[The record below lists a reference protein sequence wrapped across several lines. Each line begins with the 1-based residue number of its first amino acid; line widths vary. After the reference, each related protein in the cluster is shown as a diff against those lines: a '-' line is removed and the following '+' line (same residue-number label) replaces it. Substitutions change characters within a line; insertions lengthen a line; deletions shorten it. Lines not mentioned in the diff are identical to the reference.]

1 MVSLGNGNLSIQDV
15 VKTLA
20 THEIVLGGDNESANL
35 LPEKVS
41 LPNVEIVGAGDL
53 MTRIGKCCRPIY
65 GDKIVGYMTRSRG
78 VTIHRSVCSN
88 PEKEDSEKLVEV
100 DWGKAQIFYPV
111 RIKIEAWDRVGLLRD
126 ITSLVSEEKVNIAS
140 CISEELEDLSI
151 ISLTVYIDGID
162 QLSRLCS
169 KLESIGGVISV
180 KRISATVSNN

>member
-1 MVSLGNGNLSIQDV
+1 M
-15 VKTLA
+15 
-20 THEIVLGGDNESANL
+20 
-35 LPEKVS
+35 
-41 LPNVEIVGAGDL
+41 EIVGAGDL
-53 MTRIGKCCRPIY
+53 LTRMGKCCRPIY
-65 GDKIVGYMTRSRG
+65 GDDIVGYMTRNRG
-78 VTIHRSVCSN
+78 VTIHRSICAN
-88 PEKEDSEKLVEV
+88 PEKEDAEKLIDV
-100 DWGKAQIFYPV
+100 DWGKSQIYYPV

-140 CISEELEDLSI
+140 CISEEIEDLSI